1 MKKLT
6 LLLLI
11 FFSSLAYGQ
20 QVPPQGINFQAVLFD
35 EFGTPVPSLNENTT
49 LNNQSA
55 EATFTFYNFSSGLNY
70 YSEIHSISTDEY
82 GRFQVVLGRGI
93 PLGSNTF
100 QDIVWSD
107 GNIFLDF
114 EVALNGQSKRLVSS
128 QELLSVP
135 YAFLAEK
142 AMVAQTAVDVDDA
155 DADPLNELQVLS
167 VTGDSLTLSNGNTI
181 KIPATNDA
189 DADPMNEIQVL
200 SRSNDTIYL
209 SSGGYAVLPPDQVND
224 ADADPYNELQTIT
237 RSGTNITL
245 SGNGG
250 IITVFDGDYSSLTNT
265 PSIPTN
271 TSDLTNDSGFL
282 TTEVDGSTTNELQVL
297 SLSNDTIYLT
307 SGGYVVLPAGFDG
320 DYSSLTNTPSIPTNT
335 SDLTNDSGFLTTEVD
350 GSTTNELQVLSIS
363 NDTIFLS
370 GGGLIKLPAAG
381 STTNGIDLQDVLS
394 EGNNAFNMAVF
405 NIKRQSIGQIALD
418 TSAVLDVASTTQGFL
433 PPRMTQ
439 AQRDAIHL
447 PAAGLI
453 VWCTDCGPGGELQVF
468 NGTAYTNM
476 LGGPAISEPFMN
488 LTQLGADIDGEA
500 AGDNSGAAV
509 SLSSDGTRVAIGA
522 TGNDGNG
529 IYAGH
534 VRIYE
539 YSSGSWT
546 QLGAD
551 IDGEATDDVS
561 GSSVSLSSDGTTVAI
576 GAPFNDGNGNVA
588 GHVRVYSICF
598 DTIQQQPQ
606 SNTFYTVPGD
616 AYFTV
621 IHSDTTATY
630 QWQENTGS
638 GWSNLSDQGVY
649 SGTATDS
656 LILTGITAS
665 LNGYE
670 YRCLVDACSMDTTNL
685 ATLTVVDNIGIG
697 EVLTDV
703 VVSPNPTSGILN
715 IVLTSLSE
723 YEVFNINGHRVAQGK
738 TEGQIDIT
746 KLPAGSYQI
755 IITNDDGRSTHTIQK
770 I

>member
-1 MKKLT
+1 MKRIKL

-11 FFSSLAYGQ
+11 
-20 QVPPQGINFQAVLFD
+20 
-35 EFGTPVPSLNENTT
+35 
-49 LNNQSA
+49 
-55 EATFTFYNFSSGLNY
+55 
-70 YSEIHSISTDEY
+70 
-82 GRFQVVLGRGI
+82 
-93 PLGSNTF
+93 
-100 QDIVWSD
+100 
-107 GNIFLDF
+107 
-114 EVALNGQSKRLVSS
+114 
-128 QELLSVP
+128 LS
-135 YAFLAEK
+135 
-142 AMVAQTAVDVDDA
+142 
-155 DADPLNELQVLS
+155 
-167 VTGDSLTLSNGNTI
+167 
-181 KIPATNDA
+181 IPA
-189 DADPMNEIQVL
+189 
-200 SRSNDTIYL
+200 
-209 SSGGYAVLPPDQVND
+209 
-224 ADADPYNELQTIT
+224 
-237 RSGTNITL
+237 
-245 SGNGG
+245 
-250 IITVFDGDYSSLTNT
+250 
-265 PSIPTN
+265 
-271 TSDLTNDSGFL
+271 
-282 TTEVDGSTTNELQVL
+282 
-297 SLSNDTIYLT
+297 
-307 SGGYVVLPAGFDG
+307 
-320 DYSSLTNTPSIPTNT
+320 
-335 SDLTNDSGFLTTEVD
+335 
-350 GSTTNELQVLSIS
+350 
-363 NDTIFLS
+363 
-370 GGGLIKLPAAG
+370 
-381 STTNGIDLQDVLS
+381 
-394 EGNNAFNMAVF
+394 
-405 NIKRQSIGQIALD
+405 
-418 TSAVLDVASTTQGFL
+418 SAQ
-433 PPRMTQ
+433 
-439 AQRDAIHL
+439 
-447 PAAGLI
+447 
-453 VWCTDCGPGGELQVF
+453 
-468 NGTAYTNM
+468 
-476 LGGPAISEPFMN
+476 
-488 LTQLGADIDGEA
+488 TQLGADIDGEA
-500 AGDNSGAAV
+500 TGDQSGWSV
-509 SLSSDGTRVAIGA
+509 SLSSDGTTVAIGANWNDGNGNNAGHVRIYEYSSGSWTQLGADIDGEASQDQSGWSVSLSSGADTVAIGA

-529 IYAGH
+529 INAGH

-551 IDGEATDDVS
+551 IDGEATGDQS

-576 GAPFNDGNGNVA
+576 AARSNDGNGAEA

-755 IITNDDGRSTHTIQK
+755 IITNDDGRSMHTIQK

>member
-1 MKKLT
+1 MKRIKL

-11 FFSSLAYGQ
+11 LCIPASAQTQLGADIDGEAAFDNSGWSVSLSSDGDTVAIG
-20 QVPPQGINFQAVLFD
+20 AR
-35 EFGTPVPSLNENTT
+35 LNDGYA
-49 LNNQSA
+49 NNA
-55 EATFTFYNFSSGLNY
+55 GHVRIYEYSSG
-70 YSEIHSISTDEY
+70 S
-82 GRFQVVLGRGI
+82 
-93 PLGSNTF
+93 
-100 QDIVWSD
+100 W
-107 GNIFLDF
+107 
-114 EVALNGQSKRLVSS
+114 
-128 QELLSVP
+128 
-135 YAFLAEK
+135 
-142 AMVAQTAVDVDDA
+142 
-155 DADPLNELQVLS
+155 
-167 VTGDSLTLSNGNTI
+167 
-181 KIPATNDA
+181 
-189 DADPMNEIQVL
+189 
-200 SRSNDTIYL
+200 
-209 SSGGYAVLPPDQVND
+209 
-224 ADADPYNELQTIT
+224 
-237 RSGTNITL
+237 
-245 SGNGG
+245 
-250 IITVFDGDYSSLTNT
+250 
-265 PSIPTN
+265 
-271 TSDLTNDSGFL
+271 
-282 TTEVDGSTTNELQVL
+282 
-297 SLSNDTIYLT
+297 
-307 SGGYVVLPAGFDG
+307 
-320 DYSSLTNTPSIPTNT
+320 
-335 SDLTNDSGFLTTEVD
+335 
-350 GSTTNELQVLSIS
+350 
-363 NDTIFLS
+363 
-370 GGGLIKLPAAG
+370 
-381 STTNGIDLQDVLS
+381 
-394 EGNNAFNMAVF
+394 
-405 NIKRQSIGQIALD
+405 
-418 TSAVLDVASTTQGFL
+418 
-433 PPRMTQ
+433 
-439 AQRDAIHL
+439 
-447 PAAGLI
+447 
-453 VWCTDCGPGGELQVF
+453 
-468 NGTAYTNM
+468 
-476 LGGPAISEPFMN
+476 
-488 LTQLGADIDGEA
+488 TQLGADIDGEA

-551 IDGEATDDVS
+551 IDGEASQDVSGYSVSLSSDGTRVAIGAHFNDGNGNDAGHVRIYTYSAGSWTQLGADIDGEAADDNSGWSVSLSSDGTTVAIGARLNDGYANNAGHVRIYEYSSGSWTQLGADIDGEAADDNS

-576 GAPFNDGNGNVA
+576 GAPFNDGNGNAA